1 MREAFRENGT
11 RAILSSLVLLLLP
24 AAGLTPL
31 AAQLAAP
38 NDSGISFATVHLT
51 VREPAEHQRLWREM
65 FGARTT
71 SLGLRNV
78 IGVPGLLFV
87 VNEGEPTG
95 GSAGAFV
102 DHVGF
107 LVPDLAAVKGLVVD
121 EDIAIVSENDR
132 LRQLTVEFPD
142 GVKIEFTGTPEL
154 GMPISLHHV
163 HFFVENGE
171 ALRAWYAH
179 TFGATASMRRQFF
192 SAEFP
197 GGPGFPGPELDFLT
211 GRTGRVP
218 NDGRAI
224 DRIGLEVQGLERLLA
239 RLEGEGAT
247 IEVPLQERSGLGV
260 KRAVIVDPVGTRI
273 ELTEG
278 LARR

>member
-1 MREAFRENGT
+1 MA
-11 RAILSSLVLLLLP
+11 SSV
-24 AAGLTPL
+24 
-31 AAQLAAP
+31 
-38 NDSGISFATVHLT
+38 
-51 VREPAEHQRLWREM
+51 VR
-65 FGARTT
+65 GARTRMNRGPRSGQHPWAVCRDSYGMLEVRRRRSISSHDRPAVVKASRQT
-71 SLGLRNV
+71 LNSCLDVAMPRLNGHELGINRLRS
-78 IGVPGLLFV
+78 
-87 VNEGEPTG
+87 TG
-95 GSAGAFV
+95 DV
-102 DHVGF
+102 
-107 LVPDLAAVKGLVVD
+107 VVD
-121 EDIAIVSENDR
+121 EDITIVSENER
-132 LRQLTVEFPD
+132 LSQLTVEFPD
-142 GVKIEFTGTPEL
+142 GVKIEFTGTPGL

-179 TFGATASMRRQFF
+179 TFGAKASMRRIFF

-211 GRTGRVP
+211 GRTGSVP

-260 KRAVIVDPVGTRI
+260 RRAVIVDPIGTRI

-278 LARR
+278 LSRR